1 REEKPLRRQAEEM
14 SCSRRMGKA
23 GLAKDIPQADPEDRE
38 LGAGVLRLRRLA
50 ACGKR
55 GKRQGEARSC
65 AGIAGLGADDLRERS
80 AGQAAA
86 KRVVESLRPSC
97 HKRWVQLF
105 AGNDPALPPDEN
117 ASGTVPVGLF
127 MRTSA
132 LGRFEVLGQG
142 ALDLRDFAAQGT
154 NPRPRHG
161 AACHAVPLRQSN
173 VLVMFLSIP
182 EDGPR
187 VKGAC

>member
-1 REEKPLRRQAEEM
+1 
-14 SCSRRMGKA
+14 
-23 GLAKDIPQADPEDRE
+23 
-38 LGAGVLRLRRLA
+38 
-50 ACGKR
+50 
-55 GKRQGEARSC
+55 
-65 AGIAGLGADDLRERS
+65 
-80 AGQAAA
+80 
-86 KRVVESLRPSC
+86 PSC

-142 ALDLRDFAAQGT
+142 ALGLRDFAAQGT

-161 AACHAVPLRQSN
+161 TACHAVPLRQSN

-187 VKGAC
+187 VKGACKELIPPYPYHGSRPSQAGQRNAIWPVKGQGTMARTYPTRAWHDQLSPSLEEIELMALEAYANLPEEFRKLTGDIVIQVSEFPTEE